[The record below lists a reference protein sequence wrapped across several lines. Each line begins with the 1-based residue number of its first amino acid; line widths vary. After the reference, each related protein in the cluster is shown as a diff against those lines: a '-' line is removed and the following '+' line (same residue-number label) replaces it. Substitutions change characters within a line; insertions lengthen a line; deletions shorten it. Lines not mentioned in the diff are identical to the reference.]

1 MATFIKRGKKW
12 FYIITYYDK
21 DGKRHRHEEPG
32 GATKE
37 EAQKAFRAHIRQA
50 DATGEY
56 IKPENITVADFLA
69 EWLEKRVKENN
80 KPATYNLYSQLVE
93 NHINDAFG
101 SRLLRSI
108 RTRELQDW
116 LLDLKREGA
125 AQSTVKVVLSILRGS
140 FKWAV
145 ANREYIIINPAVN
158 LTMPRYDKAPQAP
171 AVFTQ
176 EELDSIFAFY
186 SEGKKLFIPI
196 RIAYYTGM
204 RIGEVLALKWSD
216 IDLFGRFISVS
227 KTLYNGQ
234 HNAPKTKGSYR
245 QVSFGQKLMTDLIKQ
260 KHWQEANAEAWG
272 SYYTPSPYVCTRE
285 DGSQLTA
292 NDIRAFEK
300 YCKAHF
306 GGHSFHTFRHTH
318 ATRLLASGQF
328 TLEYVAKRLGHS
340 SLATTANIYY
350 NVTKDE
356 ARQAADKM
364 EDIL

>member
-1 MATFIKRGKKW
+1 MATFVKRGKKW
-12 FYIITYYDK
+12 FFIVSYYGS
-21 DGKRHRHEEPG
+21 DGVRHRHEEYG
-32 GATKE
+32 GMTKE
-37 EAQKAFRAHIRQA
+37 EAERTFRAHIRQA

-80 KPATYNLYSQLVE
+80 KPATYNLYRQLVE

-145 ANREYIIINPAVN
+145 ANREYTIINPAVN
-158 LTMPRYDKAPQAP
+158 LTKPRYDKAPQAP

-216 IDLFGRFISVS
+216 IDLFGRFISLS

-234 HNAPKTKGSYR
+234 HNSPKTKGSYR

-260 KHWQEANAEAWG
+260 KHWQEANANAWG
-272 SYYTPSPYVCTRE
+272 AYYTPSPYVCTRE
-285 DGSQLTA
+285 DGSQMTA

>member
-1 MATFIKRGKKW
+1 MATFVKRGKKW
-12 FYIITYYDK
+12 FYIISYYDSA
-21 DGKRHRHEEPG
+21 GKRHRHEEPG

-93 NHINDAFG
+93 NRINEAFG

-116 LLDLKREGA
+116 LLELKKEGA
-125 AQSTVKVVLSILRGS
+125 AQSTVKVVLSLLRGS

-145 ANREYIIINPAVN
+145 ANREYILINPAVN

-176 EELDSIFAFY
+176 DELDSIFAFY
-186 SEGKKLFIPI
+186 SEGKKLFIPT

-204 RIGEVLALKWSD
+204 RKGEILALKWSD
-216 IDLFGRFISVS
+216 IDLFGRSITVS
-227 KTLYNGQ
+227 KTLYGDAT
-234 HNAPKTKGSYR
+234 NAPKTKGSYR
-245 QVSFGQKLMTDLIKQ
+245 QVSFGQRLMTDLVKQ
-260 KHWQEANAEAWG
+260 KHWQESNAELWG
-272 SYYTPSPYVCTRE
+272 PDYIPSPYVCTRE
-285 DGSQLTA
+285 DGSQMTA

-300 YCKAHF
+300 YCRQHF

-318 ATRLLASGQF
+318 ATRLIASGRF
-328 TLEYVAKRLGHS
+328 PLEYVAKRLGHS
-340 SLATTANIYY
+340 NITTTANIYY
-350 NVTKDE
+350 SVTKDE
-356 ARQAADKM
+356 ARKSADKM